1 MHEYSI
7 WGSNNM
13 YRINVIT
20 NESFERYLDFL
31 NRRDIFE
38 SRRRKLKREGRFDN
52 LDLDDITAD
61 ITAPTDG
68 EIDDAKREL
77 DLFDDIAIKT
87 GASDVKVDV
96 DGQLRLLDLDP
107 VGSPVRKHKEDDK
120 FRDLDFDE
128 TDKKVSKSKSNIGNV
143 IGSLDYDDDIDTS
156 EVAASIDDVY
166 ACLSS
171 DDPRTVS
178 AMIKRYSV
186 DIKDRNKIRDAMLVQ
201 ATNLNLPCLKILCGD
216 MDIKLTA
223 KEKKLG
229 FIDESDIIATL
240 DKLKAIASSLTGA
253 NNTYG
258 LIPNAIVACTQESQI
273 DCMNVVDFLKEWC
286 GLPIM
291 PLYFRG
297 AMIRHCYDLASY
309 LYDEI
314 DGDLSLDIFTGPKGI
329 INRMKQLDDIPQQL
343 MIKIAS
349 SFIKL
354 KSVKS
359 DIIGDM
365 IIAMSRS
372 GGKRSIKMILDTL
385 RGYKREFVID
395 YIDDTDASAMDIITS
410 LLD

>member
-1 MHEYSI
+1 M
-7 WGSNNM
+7 GSNNM

-61 ITAPTDG
+61 ITAPTDS

-107 VGSPVRKHKEDDK
+107 VGSPVHKHKEDDK

-128 TDKKVSKSKSNIGNV
+128 TGKKVSKSKSNIGNV

-186 DIKDRNKIRDAMLVQ
+186 DIKDRDKIRDAMLVQ
-201 ATNLNLPCLKILCGD
+201 ATNLNLPCIKILCGD

-229 FIDESDIIATL
+229 FIDESDISAAL
-240 DKLKAIASSLTGA
+240 DRLNAIASSLTGA

-314 DGDLSLDIFTGPKGI
+314 DGNLSLDIFTGPKGL
-329 INRMKQLDDIPQQL
+329 INRMKKLDDIPQQL

-372 GGKRSIKMILDTL
+372 GGKRAIQMILDTL
-385 RGYKREFVID
+385 SGYKREFVID
-395 YIDDTDASAMDIITS
+395 YIDDTDASAMDVVTS

>member
-1 MHEYSI
+1 M
-7 WGSNNM
+7 GSNNM

-61 ITAPTDG
+61 ITAPTDS

-87 GASDVKVDV
+87 GASDVKVDA

-128 TDKKVSKSKSNIGNV
+128 TGKKVSKSKSNIGNA

-186 DIKDRNKIRDAMLVQ
+186 DIKDRDKIRDAMLVQ

-229 FIDESDIIATL
+229 FIDESDISAAL
-240 DKLKAIASSLTGA
+240 DRLNAIASSLTGA

-329 INRMKQLDDIPQQL
+329 INRMKKLDDIPQQL

-385 RGYKREFVID
+385 SGYKREFVID
-395 YIDDTDASAMDIITS
+395 YIDDTDASAMDVVTS

>member
-7 WGSNNM
+7 WGLHNM

-61 ITAPTDG
+61 ITAPTDS

-128 TDKKVSKSKSNIGNV
+128 TGNKVSKSKSNIGNA

-156 EVAASIDDVY
+156 EIAASIDDVY

-186 DIKDRNKIRDAMLVQ
+186 DIKDRDKIRDAMLVQ
-201 ATNLNLPCLKILCGD
+201 ATNLNLPCIKILCGD

-229 FIDESDIIATL
+229 FIDESDISAAL
-240 DKLKAIASSLTGA
+240 DRLNAIASSLTGA

-314 DGDLSLDIFTGPKGI
+314 DGDLSLDIFTGTKGI
-329 INRMKQLDDIPQQL
+329 INRMKKLDDIPQQL

-385 RGYKREFVID
+385 SDYKREFVID
-395 YIDDTDASAMDIITS
+395 YIDDTDSSAMDVVTS

>member
-1 MHEYSI
+1 M
-7 WGSNNM
+7 GSNNM

-61 ITAPTDG
+61 ITAPTDS

-128 TDKKVSKSKSNIGNV
+128 TGKKVSKSKSNIGNV

-186 DIKDRNKIRDAMLVQ
+186 DIKDRDKIRDAMLVQ
-201 ATNLNLPCLKILCGD
+201 ATNLNLPCIKILCGD

-229 FIDESDIIATL
+229 FIDESDISAAL
-240 DKLKAIASSLTGA
+240 DRLNAIASSLTGA

-314 DGDLSLDIFTGPKGI
+314 DGDLSLDIFTGPKGL
-329 INRMKQLDDIPQQL
+329 INRMKKLDDIPQQL

-365 IIAMSRS
+365 IIAMSLS
-372 GGKRSIKMILDTL
+372 GGKRPIKLILDTL
-385 RGYKREFVID
+385 SDYKREFVID
-395 YIDDTDASAMDIITS
+395 YIDDTDSSAMDVVTS

>member
-1 MHEYSI
+1 M
-7 WGSNNM
+7 GSNNM

-61 ITAPTDG
+61 ITAPTDS

-128 TDKKVSKSKSNIGNV
+128 TGKKVSKSKSNIGNV

-186 DIKDRNKIRDAMLVQ
+186 DIKDRDKIRDAMLVQ
-201 ATNLNLPCLKILCGD
+201 ATNLNLPCIKILCGD

-229 FIDESDIIATL
+229 FIDESDISAAL
-240 DKLKAIASSLTGA
+240 DRLNAIASSLTGA

-314 DGDLSLDIFTGPKGI
+314 DGDLSLDIFTGPKGL
-329 INRMKQLDDIPQQL
+329 INRMKKLDDIPQQL

-372 GGKRSIKMILDTL
+372 GGKRSIKLILDTL
-385 RGYKREFVID
+385 SDYKREFVID
-395 YIDDTDASAMDIITS
+395 YIDDTDSSAMDVVTS

>member
-1 MHEYSI
+1 M
-7 WGSNNM
+7 GSNM

-38 SRRRKLKREGRFDN
+38 SRRRKLKREGRFDK

-87 GASDVKVDV
+87 GATDVNVDA

-128 TDKKVSKSKSNIGNV
+128 TGKKVSKSKSNIGNA

-156 EVAASIDDVY
+156 EVAATIDDVY

-186 DIKDRNKIRDAMLVQ
+186 DIKDRDKIRDAMLVQ

-229 FIDESDIIATL
+229 FIDESDISAAL
-240 DKLKAIASSLTGA
+240 DRLNAIASSLTGA

-286 GLPIM
+286 DLPII

-314 DGDLSLDIFTGPKGI
+314 DGDLSLDIFTGQKGI
-329 INRMKQLDDIPQQL
+329 INRMKQLDDIPPQL

-365 IIAMSRS
+365 IIAMLRS
-372 GGKRSIKMILDTL
+372 GCKRAIKMILDTL
-385 RGYKREFVID
+385 SGYKREFVID
-395 YIDDTDASAMDIITS
+395 YIDDTDSSAMDIITS

>member
-1 MHEYSI
+1 M
-7 WGSNNM
+7 GSNNM

-20 NESFERYLDFL
+20 NESFERYLDLL

-61 ITAPTDG
+61 ITAPTDS

-128 TDKKVSKSKSNIGNV
+128 TGKKVSKSKSNIGNV

-186 DIKDRNKIRDAMLVQ
+186 DIKDRDKIRDAMLVQ
-201 ATNLNLPCLKILCGD
+201 ATNLNLPCIKILCGD

-229 FIDESDIIATL
+229 FIDESDISAAL
-240 DKLKAIASSLTGA
+240 DRLNAIASSLTGA

-329 INRMKQLDDIPQQL
+329 INRMKKLDDIPQQL

-385 RGYKREFVID
+385 SGYKREFVID
-395 YIDDTDASAMDIITS
+395 YIDDTDASAMDVVTS

>member
-1 MHEYSI
+1 MHEY
-7 WGSNNM
+7 GYMESNNM
-13 YRINVIT
+13 YSINVIT

-38 SRRRKLKREGRFDN
+38 SRRRKLKYEGRFDN

-87 GASDVKVDV
+87 GASDVRVDS

-120 FRDLDFDE
+120 FRELDFDE
-128 TDKKVSKSKSNIGNV
+128 TGKKVSKSKSNIGNA

-156 EVAASIDDVY
+156 DVAASIDDVY

-186 DIKDRNKIRDAMLVQ
+186 DIKDRDKIRDAMLVQ

-229 FIDESDIIATL
+229 FIDESDISAAL
-240 DKLKAIASSLTGA
+240 DRLNIIASSLTGA

-286 GLPIM
+286 DLPII

-309 LYDEI
+309 LYDEL
-314 DGDLSLDIFTGPKGI
+314 DDDLSLDLFTGQKGL

-343 MIKIAS
+343 MLKIAS

-372 GGKRSIKMILDTL
+372 GGKRPIKMILDTL
-385 RGYKREFVID
+385 SDYKREFVID
-395 YIDDTDASAMDIITS
+395 YIDDTDTSAMDVVTS

>member
-1 MHEYSI
+1 M
-7 WGSNNM
+7 GSNNM

-20 NESFERYLDFL
+20 NESFEQYLDFL
-31 NRRDIFE
+31 NRQDIFE

-52 LDLDDITAD
+52 LDLDNITAD
-61 ITAPTDG
+61 IIAPTDG

-87 GASDVKVDV
+87 GASDVKVDA

-107 VGSPVRKHKEDDK
+107 VGSTAHKHKEDDR
-120 FRDLDFDE
+120 FRELDFDE
-128 TDKKVSKSKSNIGNV
+128 TGKKVSKGKSNIGNA

-156 EVAASIDDVY
+156 DVAASIDDVY

-186 DIKDRNKIRDAMLVQ
+186 DIKDRDKIRDAMLVQ

-229 FIDESDIIATL
+229 FIDESDISAAL
-240 DKLKAIASSLTGA
+240 DMLNAIASSLTGA

-273 DCMNVVDFLKEWC
+273 DCINVVDFLKEWC
-286 GLPIM
+286 DLPIM

-314 DGDLSLDIFTGPKGI
+314 DGDLSLDIFTGPKGL
-329 INRMKQLDDIPQQL
+329 INRMKQLDNIPQQL

-372 GGKRSIKMILDTL
+372 GVKRSIKMIFDTL
-385 RGYKREFVID
+385 SDYKREFVID
-395 YIDDTDASAMDIITS
+395 YIDDTDPSVMDIITS

>member
-1 MHEYSI
+1 M
-7 WGSNNM
+7 GSNNM

-20 NESFERYLDFL
+20 NESFERYLDLL

-38 SRRRKLKREGRFDN
+38 SRRRKLKYEGRFDN

-61 ITAPTDG
+61 ITAPTDS

-128 TDKKVSKSKSNIGNV
+128 TGKKVSKSKSNIGNA

-186 DIKDRNKIRDAMLVQ
+186 DIKDRDKIRDAMLVQ
-201 ATNLNLPCLKILCGD
+201 ATNLNLPCIKILCGD

-229 FIDESDIIATL
+229 FIDESDISAAL
-240 DKLKAIASSLTGA
+240 DRLNAIASSLTGA

-329 INRMKQLDDIPQQL
+329 INRMKKLDDIPQQL

-372 GGKRSIKMILDTL
+372 GGKRPIKMILDTL
-385 RGYKREFVID
+385 SDYKREFVID
-395 YIDDTDASAMDIITS
+395 YIDDTDSSAMDVVTS

>member
-1 MHEYSI
+1 M
-7 WGSNNM
+7 GSNNM

-61 ITAPTDG
+61 ITAPTDS

-128 TDKKVSKSKSNIGNV
+128 TGKKVSKSKSNIGNV

-186 DIKDRNKIRDAMLVQ
+186 DIKDRDKIRDAMLVQ
-201 ATNLNLPCLKILCGD
+201 ATNLNLPCIKILCGD

-229 FIDESDIIATL
+229 FIDESDISAAL
-240 DKLKAIASSLTGA
+240 DRLNAIASSLTGA

-314 DGDLSLDIFTGPKGI
+314 DGDLSLDIFTGPKGL
-329 INRMKQLDDIPQQL
+329 INRMKKLDDIPQQL

-372 GGKRSIKMILDTL
+372 DGKRPIKLILDTL
-385 RGYKREFVID
+385 SDYKREFVID
-395 YIDDTDASAMDIITS
+395 YIDDTDSSAMDVVTS

>member
-1 MHEYSI
+1 M
-7 WGSNNM
+7 GSNNM

-61 ITAPTDG
+61 ITAPTDS

-128 TDKKVSKSKSNIGNV
+128 TGKKVSKSKSNIGNV

-186 DIKDRNKIRDAMLVQ
+186 DIKDRDKIRDAMLVQ
-201 ATNLNLPCLKILCGD
+201 ATNLNLPCIKILCGD

-229 FIDESDIIATL
+229 FIDESDISAAL
-240 DKLKAIASSLTGA
+240 DRLNAIASSLTGA

-314 DGDLSLDIFTGPKGI
+314 DGDLSLDIFTGPKGL
-329 INRMKQLDDIPQQL
+329 INRMKKLDDIPQQL

-372 GGKRSIKMILDTL
+372 GCKRSIKMILDTL
-385 RGYKREFVID
+385 SDYKREFVID
-395 YIDDTDASAMDIITS
+395 YIDDTDSSAMDVVTS

>member
-1 MHEYSI
+1 M
-7 WGSNNM
+7 GSNNM

-20 NESFERYLDFL
+20 NESFERYLDLL
-31 NRRDIFE
+31 NRRDRFE
-38 SRRRKLKREGRFDN
+38 SRRRRLRREGRFDN

-61 ITAPTDG
+61 IPAPTDG

-107 VGSPVRKHKEDDK
+107 IGSPVQKHKEDDK

-128 TDKKVSKSKSNIGNV
+128 TGKKVSKSKSNIGNA

-156 EVAASIDDVY
+156 NIAATIEDVY
-166 ACLSS
+166 TCLSS

-186 DIKDRNKIRDAMLVQ
+186 DIKDRDKIRDAMLVQ

-229 FIDESDIIATL
+229 FIDESDISAAL
-240 DKLKAIASSLTGA
+240 DRLNAIASSLTGA

-273 DCMNVVDFLKEWC
+273 DCMNVVDFLKEQC
-286 GLPIM
+286 DLPIM

-314 DGDLSLDIFTGPKGI
+314 DGDLSLDIFTGPKGL

-372 GGKRSIKMILDTL
+372 GGKRPIKMIFDTL
-385 RGYKREFVID
+385 SDYKREFVID
-395 YIDDTDASAMDIITS
+395 YIDDTDTSVMDTITS
-410 LLD
+410 LVD

>member
-1 MHEYSI
+1 M
-7 WGSNNM
+7 GSNNM

-31 NRRDIFE
+31 NRCDIFE
-38 SRRRKLKREGRFDN
+38 SIRRKLKREGRFDN
-52 LDLDDITAD
+52 LDLDDITTD
-61 ITAPTDG
+61 ITAPTDS

-128 TDKKVSKSKSNIGNV
+128 TGKKVSKSKSNIGNV

-186 DIKDRNKIRDAMLVQ
+186 DIKDRDKIRDAMLVQ
-201 ATNLNLPCLKILCGD
+201 ATNLNLPCIKILCGD

-229 FIDESDIIATL
+229 FIDESDISAAL
-240 DKLKAIASSLTGA
+240 DRLNAIASSLTGA

-314 DGDLSLDIFTGPKGI
+314 DGDLSLDIFTGPKGL
-329 INRMKQLDDIPQQL
+329 INRMKKLDDIPQQL

-385 RGYKREFVID
+385 SDYKREFVID
-395 YIDDTDASAMDIITS
+395 YIDDTDSSAMDAITS

>member
-1 MHEYSI
+1 M
-7 WGSNNM
+7 GSNNM

-38 SRRRKLKREGRFDN
+38 SRRCKLKREGRFDN
-52 LDLDDITAD
+52 LDLDDITSD
-61 ITAPTDG
+61 ITAPTDS

-128 TDKKVSKSKSNIGNV
+128 TGKKVSKSKSNIGNV

-186 DIKDRNKIRDAMLVQ
+186 DIKDRDKIRDAMLVQ
-201 ATNLNLPCLKILCGD
+201 ATNLNLPCIKILCGD

-229 FIDESDIIATL
+229 FIDESDISAAL
-240 DKLKAIASSLTGA
+240 DRLNAIASSLTGA

-314 DGDLSLDIFTGPKGI
+314 DGDLSLDIFTGPKGL
-329 INRMKQLDDIPQQL
+329 INRMKKLDDIPQQL

-385 RGYKREFVID
+385 SDYKREFVID
-395 YIDDTDASAMDIITS
+395 YIDDTDSSAMDVVTS

>member
-1 MHEYSI
+1 MHEYGYMEST
-7 WGSNNM
+7 NM
-13 YRINVIT
+13 YSINVIT

-31 NRRDIFE
+31 NTRDIFE
-38 SRRRKLKREGRFDN
+38 SRRRKLKYEGRFDS
-52 LDLDDITAD
+52 LDLDDITTD

-87 GASDVKVDV
+87 GANDVKVDS

-120 FRDLDFDE
+120 FRELDFDE
-128 TDKKVSKSKSNIGNV
+128 TGKKVSKSKSNIGNV

-156 EVAASIDDVY
+156 DVVASIDDVY

-229 FIDESDIIATL
+229 FIDESDISAAL
-240 DKLKAIASSLTGA
+240 DRLNIIASSLTGA

-286 GLPIM
+286 GLPII

-309 LYDEI
+309 LYDEL
-314 DGDLSLDIFTGPKGI
+314 DDDLSLDLFTGPKGL
-329 INRMKQLDDIPQQL
+329 INRMKQLDDIQPQL

-385 RGYKREFVID
+385 SDYKREFVID
-395 YIDDTDASAMDIITS
+395 YIDDTDASVMDVVTS

>member
-1 MHEYSI
+1 M
-7 WGSNNM
+7 GSNNM

-61 ITAPTDG
+61 IIAPTDG

-107 VGSPVRKHKEDDK
+107 VGSPVRKHKEYDK

-128 TDKKVSKSKSNIGNV
+128 TGKKVSKSKSNIGNV

-178 AMIKRYSV
+178 AMIKRYSA
-186 DIKDRNKIRDAMLVQ
+186 DIKDRDKIRGAMLVQ

-229 FIDESDIIATL
+229 FIDESDISAAL
-240 DKLKAIASSLTGA
+240 NMLNAIASSLTGA

-286 GLPIM
+286 GLPII

-314 DGDLSLDIFTGPKGI
+314 DGDLSLDIFTGPKGL
-329 INRMKQLDDIPQQL
+329 INRMKQLDDIPQRL

-372 GGKRSIKMILDTL
+372 GGERSIKMILDTL
-385 RGYKREFVID
+385 SDYKREFVID
-395 YIDDTDASAMDIITS
+395 YIDDTDPSVMDIITS

>member
-1 MHEYSI
+1 MHEYGYMEST
-7 WGSNNM
+7 NM
-13 YRINVIT
+13 YSINVIT

-31 NRRDIFE
+31 NTLDIFE
-38 SRRRKLKREGRFDN
+38 SRRRKLKYEGRFDS
-52 LDLDDITAD
+52 LDLDAITTD

-87 GASDVKVDV
+87 GANDVKVDS
-96 DGQLRLLDLDP
+96 DGQLRLIDLDP

-120 FRDLDFDE
+120 FRELDFDE
-128 TDKKVSKSKSNIGNV
+128 TGKKVSKSKSNIGNV

-156 EVAASIDDVY
+156 DVAASIDDVY

-229 FIDESDIIATL
+229 FIDESDISAAL
-240 DKLKAIASSLTGA
+240 DRLNIIASSLTGA

-286 GLPIM
+286 GLPII

-309 LYDEI
+309 LYDEL
-314 DGDLSLDIFTGPKGI
+314 DDDLSLDLFTGPKGL
-329 INRMKQLDDIPQQL
+329 INRMKQLDDIPPQL

-385 RGYKREFVID
+385 SDYKREFVID
-395 YIDDTDASAMDIITS
+395 YIDDTDASVMDVVTS

>member
-1 MHEYSI
+1 M
-7 WGSNNM
+7 GSNNM

-61 ITAPTDG
+61 ITAPTNS

-128 TDKKVSKSKSNIGNV
+128 TGKKVSKSKSNIGNV

-186 DIKDRNKIRDAMLVQ
+186 DIKDRDKIRDAMLVQ
-201 ATNLNLPCLKILCGD
+201 ATNLNLPCIKILCGD

-229 FIDESDIIATL
+229 FIDESDISAAL
-240 DKLKAIASSLTGA
+240 DRLNAIASSLTGA

-314 DGDLSLDIFTGPKGI
+314 DGDLSLDIFTGPKGL
-329 INRMKQLDDIPQQL
+329 INRMKKLDDIPQQL

-372 GGKRSIKMILDTL
+372 GGKRPIKLILDAL
-385 RGYKREFVID
+385 SDYKREFVID
-395 YIDDTDASAMDIITS
+395 YIDDTDSSAMDVVTS

>member
-1 MHEYSI
+1 M
-7 WGSNNM
+7 GSNNM

-31 NRRDIFE
+31 NRCDIFE

-61 ITAPTDG
+61 ITAPTDS

-128 TDKKVSKSKSNIGNV
+128 TGKKVSKSKSNIGNV

-186 DIKDRNKIRDAMLVQ
+186 DIKDRDKIRDAMLVQ
-201 ATNLNLPCLKILCGD
+201 ATNLNLPCIKILCGD

-229 FIDESDIIATL
+229 FIDESDISAAL
-240 DKLKAIASSLTGA
+240 DRLNAIASSLTGA

-314 DGDLSLDIFTGPKGI
+314 DGDLSLDIFTGPKGL
-329 INRMKQLDDIPQQL
+329 INRMKKLDDIPQQL

-372 GGKRSIKMILDTL
+372 GGKRPIKLILDTL
-385 RGYKREFVID
+385 SDYKREFVID
-395 YIDDTDASAMDIITS
+395 YIDDTDSSAMDVVTS

>member
-1 MHEYSI
+1 M
-7 WGSNNM
+7 GSNNM

-31 NRRDIFE
+31 NRHDIFE

-61 ITAPTDG
+61 ITAPTDS

-128 TDKKVSKSKSNIGNV
+128 TGKKVSKSKSNIGNV

-186 DIKDRNKIRDAMLVQ
+186 DIKDRDKIRDAMLVQ
-201 ATNLNLPCLKILCGD
+201 ATNLNLPCIKILCGD

-229 FIDESDIIATL
+229 FIDESDISAAL
-240 DKLKAIASSLTGA
+240 DRLNAIASSLTGA

-309 LYDEI
+309 LYEEI
-314 DGDLSLDIFTGPKGI
+314 DGDLSLDIFTGPKGL
-329 INRMKQLDDIPQQL
+329 INRMKKLDDIPQQL

-372 GGKRSIKMILDTL
+372 GGKRPIKLILDTL
-385 RGYKREFVID
+385 SDYKREFVID
-395 YIDDTDASAMDIITS
+395 YIDDTDSSAMDVVTS

>member
-1 MHEYSI
+1 MHEY
-7 WGSNNM
+7 GYMESNNM
-13 YRINVIT
+13 YSITVIT

-38 SRRRKLKREGRFDN
+38 SRRRKLKREGRFDS

-61 ITAPTDG
+61 IAAPTDG

-87 GASDVKVDV
+87 GASDVNVDS

-107 VGSPVRKHKEDDK
+107 VGSPVSKHKEDDK
-120 FRDLDFDE
+120 FRELDFDE
-128 TDKKVSKSKSNIGNV
+128 TGKKVSKSKSNIGNV

-156 EVAASIDDVY
+156 DVAASIDDVY

-186 DIKDRNKIRDAMLVQ
+186 DIKDSNKIRDAMLVQ

-229 FIDESDIIATL
+229 FIDESDISMAL

-286 GLPIM
+286 DLPII

-309 LYDEI
+309 LYDEL
-314 DGDLSLDIFTGPKGI
+314 DDDLSLDLFTGPKGL
-329 INRMKQLDDIPQQL
+329 INRMKQLDDIPPQL

-385 RGYKREFVID
+385 SGYKREFVID

>member
-1 MHEYSI
+1 M
-7 WGSNNM
+7 GSNNM

-61 ITAPTDG
+61 ITAPTDS

-128 TDKKVSKSKSNIGNV
+128 TGKKVSKSKSNIGNV

-186 DIKDRNKIRDAMLVQ
+186 DIKDRDKIRDAMLVQ
-201 ATNLNLPCLKILCGD
+201 ATNLNLPCIKILCGD

-229 FIDESDIIATL
+229 FIDESDISAAL
-240 DKLKAIASSLTGA
+240 DRLNAIASSLTGA

-314 DGDLSLDIFTGPKGI
+314 DGDLSLDIFTGPKGL
-329 INRMKQLDDIPQQL
+329 INRMKKLDDIPQQL
-343 MIKIAS
+343 MIKIAA

-385 RGYKREFVID
+385 SGYKREFVID
-395 YIDDTDASAMDIITS
+395 YIDDTDSSAMDVVTS

>member
-1 MHEYSI
+1 MHEY
-7 WGSNNM
+7 GYMESNNM
-13 YRINVIT
+13 YSINVIT

-31 NRRDIFE
+31 NTLDIFE
-38 SRRRKLKREGRFDN
+38 FRRRKLKYEGRFDS
-52 LDLDDITAD
+52 LDLDDITTD

-68 EIDDAKREL
+68 EIDDAKRGL

-87 GASDVKVDV
+87 GANDVKVDS

-120 FRDLDFDE
+120 FRELDFDE
-128 TDKKVSKSKSNIGNV
+128 TGKKVSKSKSNIGNV
-143 IGSLDYDDDIDTS
+143 IGSLDYDDDIDIS
-156 EVAASIDDVY
+156 DVAASIDDVY

-186 DIKDRNKIRDAMLVQ
+186 DIKDRNKIIDAMLVQ

-229 FIDESDIIATL
+229 FIDESDINAAL
-240 DKLKAIASSLTGA
+240 DRLNIIASSLTGA

-286 GLPIM
+286 GLPII

-309 LYDEI
+309 LYDEL
-314 DGDLSLDIFTGPKGI
+314 DDDLSLDLFTGQKGL
-329 INRMKQLDDIPQQL
+329 INRMKQLDDIPPQL

-372 GGKRSIKMILDTL
+372 GGKRSIKMILDAL
-385 RGYKREFVID
+385 SDYKREFVID
-395 YIDDTDASAMDIITS
+395 YIDDTDASVMDVVTS

>member
-1 MHEYSI
+1 M
-7 WGSNNM
+7 GSNNM

-61 ITAPTDG
+61 ITAPTDS

-128 TDKKVSKSKSNIGNV
+128 TGKKVSKSKSNIGNV

-186 DIKDRNKIRDAMLVQ
+186 DIKDRDKIRDAMLVQ

-229 FIDESDIIATL
+229 FIDESDISAAL
-240 DKLKAIASSLTGA
+240 DRLNAIASSLTGA

-314 DGDLSLDIFTGPKGI
+314 DGDLSLDIFTGPKGL
-329 INRMKQLDDIPQQL
+329 INRMKKLDDIPQQL

-372 GGKRSIKMILDTL
+372 DGKRSIKMILDAL
-385 RGYKREFVID
+385 SDYKREFVID
-395 YIDDTDASAMDIITS
+395 YIDDTDSSAMDVVTS

>member
-1 MHEYSI
+1 MHEY
-7 WGSNNM
+7 GYMESNNM
-13 YRINVIT
+13 HNINVIT

-38 SRRRKLKREGRFDN
+38 SRRRKLKYEGRFDS

-87 GASDVKVDV
+87 GASDVKVDS

-107 VGSPVRKHKEDDK
+107 VGSPVYKHKEDDK
-120 FRDLDFDE
+120 FRELDFDE
-128 TDKKVSKSKSNIGNV
+128 TGKNVSKSKSNIGNA

-156 EVAASIDDVY
+156 DIAASIDDVY

-186 DIKDRNKIRDAMLVQ
+186 DIKDRDKIRDAMLVQ

-229 FIDESDIIATL
+229 FIDESDISVAL
-240 DKLKAIASSLTGA
+240 DKLKAIASTLTGA

-286 GLPIM
+286 ELPII

-309 LYDEI
+309 LYDEL
-314 DGDLSLDIFTGPKGI
+314 DDDLSLDLFTGPKGI
-329 INRMKQLDDIPQQL
+329 INRMKQLDDIPPQL

-372 GGKRSIKMILDTL
+372 DGRRSIKMILDTL
-385 RGYKREFVID
+385 SGYKREFVID

>member
-1 MHEYSI
+1 M
-7 WGSNNM
+7 GSNNM

-52 LDLDDITAD
+52 LDLDDITSD
-61 ITAPTDG
+61 ITAPTDS

-128 TDKKVSKSKSNIGNV
+128 TGKKVSKSKSNIGNV

-186 DIKDRNKIRDAMLVQ
+186 DIKDRDKIRDAMLVQ
-201 ATNLNLPCLKILCGD
+201 ATNLNLPCIKILCGD

-229 FIDESDIIATL
+229 FIDESDISAAL
-240 DKLKAIASSLTGA
+240 DRLNAIASSLTGA

-329 INRMKQLDDIPQQL
+329 INRMKKLDDIPQQL

-365 IIAMSRS
+365 VIAMSRS
-372 GGKRSIKMILDTL
+372 GGKKSIKMILDTL
-385 RGYKREFVID
+385 SDYKREFVID
-395 YIDDTDASAMDIITS
+395 YIEDTDASAMDVVTS

>member
-1 MHEYSI
+1 M
-7 WGSNNM
+7 GSNNM

-61 ITAPTDG
+61 ITAPTDS

-107 VGSPVRKHKEDDK
+107 VGSPVHKHKEDDK

-128 TDKKVSKSKSNIGNV
+128 TGKKVSKSKSNIGNV

-186 DIKDRNKIRDAMLVQ
+186 DIKDRDKIRDAMLVQ
-201 ATNLNLPCLKILCGD
+201 ATNLNLPCIKILCGD

-229 FIDESDIIATL
+229 FIDESDISAAL
-240 DKLKAIASSLTGA
+240 DRLNAIASSLTGA

-286 GLPIM
+286 GLPII

-314 DGDLSLDIFTGPKGI
+314 DGNLSLDIFTGPKGL
-329 INRMKQLDDIPQQL
+329 INRMKKLDDIPQQL

-372 GGKRSIKMILDTL
+372 GGKRAIQMILDTL
-385 RGYKREFVID
+385 SGYKREFVID
-395 YIDDTDASAMDIITS
+395 YIDDTDASAMDVVTS

>member
-1 MHEYSI
+1 M
-7 WGSNNM
+7 GSNNM

-20 NESFERYLDFL
+20 NESFERYLDLL
-31 NRRDIFE
+31 NRRDRFE
-38 SRRRKLKREGRFDN
+38 SRRRKLKYEGRFDN

-120 FRDLDFDE
+120 FRDLDFDD
-128 TDKKVSKSKSNIGNV
+128 TGKKVSKSKSNIGNA

-186 DIKDRNKIRDAMLVQ
+186 DIKDRDKIRDAMLVQ

-216 MDIKLTA
+216 MDINLTA

-229 FIDESDIIATL
+229 FIDEYDISAAL
-240 DKLKAIASSLTGA
+240 DRLRAIAGSLTGA

-286 GLPIM
+286 GLPII

-309 LYDEI
+309 LYGEI

-329 INRMKQLDDIPQQL
+329 INRMKQLDDIPPQL

-365 IIAMSRS
+365 IIAMSQS
-372 GGKRSIKMILDTL
+372 GGKRAIKMILDTL
-385 RGYKREFVID
+385 SDYKLEFVID
-395 YIDDTDASAMDIITS
+395 YIDDTDSSAMDVVTS

>member
-1 MHEYSI
+1 MGY
-7 WGSNNM
+7 NNM

-20 NESFERYLDFL
+20 NESFERYLDLL
-31 NRRDIFE
+31 NRCDIFE

-61 ITAPTDG
+61 ITAPTDS

-96 DGQLRLLDLDP
+96 DGRLRLLDLDP

-128 TDKKVSKSKSNIGNV
+128 TGKKVSKSKSNIGNA

-156 EVAASIDDVY
+156 EFAASIDDVY

-186 DIKDRNKIRDAMLVQ
+186 DIKDRDKIRDAMLVQ
-201 ATNLNLPCLKILCGD
+201 ATNLNLPCIKILCGD

-229 FIDESDIIATL
+229 FIDESDISAAL
-240 DKLKAIASSLTGA
+240 DRLNAIASSLTGA

-314 DGDLSLDIFTGPKGI
+314 DGDLSLDIFTGQKGL
-329 INRMKQLDDIPQQL
+329 INRMKKLDDIPQQL
-343 MIKIAS
+343 MIKIAA

-365 IIAMSRS
+365 IITMSRS
-372 GGKRSIKMILDTL
+372 GCKRSIKMILDTL
-385 RGYKREFVID
+385 SDYKREFVID
-395 YIDDTDASAMDIITS
+395 YIDDTDSSAMDVVTS

>member
-1 MHEYSI
+1 MHEY
-7 WGSNNM
+7 GYMESNNM
-13 YRINVIT
+13 YSINVIT

-31 NRRDIFE
+31 NTLDIFE
-38 SRRRKLKREGRFDN
+38 FRRRKLKYEGRFDS
-52 LDLDDITAD
+52 LDLDDITTD

-87 GASDVKVDV
+87 GANDVKVDS
-96 DGQLRLLDLDP
+96 DGQLRLIDLDP

-120 FRDLDFDE
+120 FRELDFDE
-128 TDKKVSKSKSNIGNV
+128 TGKKVSKSKSNIGNV

-156 EVAASIDDVY
+156 DVAASIDDVY

-229 FIDESDIIATL
+229 FIDESDINAAL
-240 DKLKAIASSLTGA
+240 DRLNIIASSLTGA

-286 GLPIM
+286 GLPII

-309 LYDEI
+309 LYDEL
-314 DGDLSLDIFTGPKGI
+314 DDDLSLDLFTGQKGL
-329 INRMKQLDDIPQQL
+329 INRMKQLDDIPPQL

-372 GGKRSIKMILDTL
+372 GGKRSIKMILDAL
-385 RGYKREFVID
+385 SDYKREFVID
-395 YIDDTDASAMDIITS
+395 YIDDTDASVMDVVTS

>member
-1 MHEYSI
+1 M
-7 WGSNNM
+7 GSNNM

-61 ITAPTDG
+61 ITAPTNS

-107 VGSPVRKHKEDDK
+107 VGSQVRKHKEDDK

-128 TDKKVSKSKSNIGNV
+128 TGKKVSKSKSNIGNV

-186 DIKDRNKIRDAMLVQ
+186 DIKDRDKIRDAMLVQ
-201 ATNLNLPCLKILCGD
+201 ATNLNLPCIKILCGD

-229 FIDESDIIATL
+229 FIDESDISATL
-240 DKLKAIASSLTGA
+240 DRLNAIASSLTGA

-314 DGDLSLDIFTGPKGI
+314 DGDLSLDIFTGPKGL
-329 INRMKQLDDIPQQL
+329 INRMKKLDDIPQQL

-372 GGKRSIKMILDTL
+372 DGKRSIKMILDTL
-385 RGYKREFVID
+385 SDYKREFVID
-395 YIDDTDASAMDIITS
+395 YIDDTDSSAMDVVTS

>member
-1 MHEYSI
+1 M
-7 WGSNNM
+7 GSNNM

-77 DLFDDIAIKT
+77 DIFDDIAIKT
-87 GASDVKVDV
+87 GATDVKVDA

-107 VGSPVRKHKEDDK
+107 VGSPVRTHKEDDK

-128 TDKKVSKSKSNIGNV
+128 TGNKVSKSKSNIGNA

-186 DIKDRNKIRDAMLVQ
+186 DIKDRDKIRDAMLVQ

-229 FIDESDIIATL
+229 FIDESDISAAL
-240 DKLKAIASSLTGA
+240 DRLNAIASSLTGA

-286 GLPIM
+286 GLPII

-314 DGDLSLDIFTGPKGI
+314 DGDLSLDIFTGPKGL
-329 INRMKQLDDIPQQL
+329 INRMKQLDDIPPQL

-349 SFIKL
+349 SFIKF
-354 KSVKS
+354 KSLKS

-372 GGKRSIKMILDTL
+372 GGERSIKMILDTL
-385 RGYKREFVID
+385 SDYKREFVID
-395 YIDDTDASAMDIITS
+395 YIDDTDTSVMDIITS

>member
-1 MHEYSI
+1 M
-7 WGSNNM
+7 GSNNM

-20 NESFERYLDFL
+20 NESFEQYLDLL

-87 GASDVKVDV
+87 GASDVKVDA

-107 VGSPVRKHKEDDK
+107 VGNQVSKHKEDDK

-128 TDKKVSKSKSNIGNV
+128 TGKKVSKSKSNIGNV

-186 DIKDRNKIRDAMLVQ
+186 DIKDRDKIRDAMLVQ

-229 FIDESDIIATL
+229 FIDESDISTAL
-240 DKLKAIASSLTGA
+240 DRLNAIARSLTGA

-286 GLPIM
+286 DLPIM

-314 DGDLSLDIFTGPKGI
+314 DGNLSLDIFTGPKGL

-372 GGKRSIKMILDTL
+372 GGKRAIKMILDTL
-385 RGYKREFVID
+385 SDYKLEFVID
-395 YIDDTDASAMDIITS
+395 YIDDTDESAMDVVTS

>member
-1 MHEYSI
+1 MHEY
-7 WGSNNM
+7 GYMESNNM
-13 YRINVIT
+13 YSINVIT

-38 SRRRKLKREGRFDN
+38 SRRRKLKYEGRFDN

-87 GASDVKVDV
+87 GASDVRVDS

-107 VGSPVRKHKEDDK
+107 VGSPVSKHKEDDK
-120 FRDLDFDE
+120 FRELDFDE
-128 TDKKVSKSKSNIGNV
+128 TGKKVSKSKSNIGNA

-156 EVAASIDDVY
+156 DVAASIDDVY

-178 AMIKRYSV
+178 AMIKRYAV
-186 DIKDRNKIRDAMLVQ
+186 DIKDRDKIRDAMLVQ

-229 FIDESDIIATL
+229 FIDESDISAAL
-240 DKLKAIASSLTGA
+240 DRLNTIASSLTGA

-286 GLPIM
+286 GLPII

-309 LYDEI
+309 LYDEL
-314 DGDLSLDIFTGPKGI
+314 DDDLSLDLFTGQKGL
-329 INRMKQLDDIPQQL
+329 INRMKQLDDIPPQL

-372 GGKRSIKMILDTL
+372 GGKRSIKMILDAL
-385 RGYKREFVID
+385 SGYKREFVID
-395 YIDDTDASAMDIITS
+395 YIDDTDTSAMDVVTS

>member
-1 MHEYSI
+1 MHEY
-7 WGSNNM
+7 GYMESNNM
-13 YRINVIT
+13 YSINVIT

-31 NRRDIFE
+31 NTRDIFE
-38 SRRRKLKREGRFDN
+38 SRRRKLKYEGRFDS
-52 LDLDDITAD
+52 LDLYDITTD

-87 GASDVKVDV
+87 GANDVKVDS
-96 DGQLRLLDLDP
+96 DGQLILLDLDP

-120 FRDLDFDE
+120 FRELDFDE
-128 TDKKVSKSKSNIGNV
+128 TGKKVSKSKSNIGNV

-156 EVAASIDDVY
+156 DVAASIDDVY

-229 FIDESDIIATL
+229 FIDESDISAAL
-240 DKLKAIASSLTGA
+240 DRLNIIASSLTGA

-286 GLPIM
+286 GLPII

-309 LYDEI
+309 LYDEL
-314 DGDLSLDIFTGPKGI
+314 DDDLSLDLFTGPKGL
-329 INRMKQLDDIPQQL
+329 INRMKQLDDIPPQL

-385 RGYKREFVID
+385 SDYKREFVID
-395 YIDDTDASAMDIITS
+395 YIDDTDASVMDVVTS

>member
-7 WGSNNM
+7 WGLHNM

-38 SRRRKLKREGRFDN
+38 SRRCKLKREGRFDN

-61 ITAPTDG
+61 ITAPTDS

-128 TDKKVSKSKSNIGNV
+128 TGNKVSKSKSNIGNA

-186 DIKDRNKIRDAMLVQ
+186 DIKDRDKIRDAMLVQ
-201 ATNLNLPCLKILCGD
+201 ATNLNLPCIKILCGD

-229 FIDESDIIATL
+229 FIDESDISAAL
-240 DKLKAIASSLTGA
+240 DRLNAIASSLTGA

-329 INRMKQLDDIPQQL
+329 INRMKKLDDIPQQL

-385 RGYKREFVID
+385 SDYKREFVID
-395 YIDDTDASAMDIITS
+395 YIDDTDSSAMDVVTS

>member
-1 MHEYSI
+1 MHEYGYMEST
-7 WGSNNM
+7 NM
-13 YRINVIT
+13 YSINVIT

-31 NRRDIFE
+31 NTRDIFE
-38 SRRRKLKREGRFDN
+38 SRRRKLKYEGRFDS
-52 LDLDDITAD
+52 LDLDAITTD

-87 GASDVKVDV
+87 GANDVKVDS

-120 FRDLDFDE
+120 FRELDFDE
-128 TDKKVSKSKSNIGNV
+128 TGKKVSKSKSNIGNV

-156 EVAASIDDVY
+156 DVAASIDDVY

-229 FIDESDIIATL
+229 FIDESDISAAL
-240 DKLKAIASSLTGA
+240 DRLNIIASSLTGA

-286 GLPIM
+286 GLPII

-309 LYDEI
+309 LYDEL
-314 DGDLSLDIFTGPKGI
+314 DDDLSLDLFTGPKGL
-329 INRMKQLDDIPQQL
+329 INRMKQLDDIPPQL

-372 GGKRSIKMILDTL
+372 GGKRSIKMILDAL
-385 RGYKREFVID
+385 SDYKREFVID
-395 YIDDTDASAMDIITS
+395 YIDDTDASVMDVVTS